1 MKVYIDLFFVFNII
15 MDFITLLGVSIILKR
30 NTSIIR
36 IILSSVL
43 GGVISLLLFTSIN
56 KILLEI
62 VSIILIVFISFGY
75 KGIGYVIKNIL
86 YMYLLSVLLGGLI
99 YLFNIRVSDSVFLSY
114 FIIIV
119 ISVLTLIL
127 YIKEI
132 KKIRNNYNNYY
143 KVDIYFKDCSS
154 ISVVGFLDTGNNIY
168 DPYKKRMVILLSN
181 KFVGGD
187 KYLLVPYY
195 TASGNGLLKCIS
207 PDKVFIDGVL
217 YKGDIL
223 VGFTDVSM
231 MDGVDVIL
239 HKDIMERVRE
249 C

>member
-62 VSIILIVFISFGY
+62 VSIILIILISFGY

-132 KKIRNNYNNYY
+132 KKIRKY
-143 KVDIYFKDCSS
+143 K
-154 ISVVGFLDTGNNIY
+154 
-168 DPYKKRMVILLSN
+168 LS
-181 KFVGGD
+181 
-187 KYLLVPYY
+187 
-195 TASGNGLLKCIS
+195 
-207 PDKVFIDGVL
+207 L
-217 YKGDIL
+217 Y
-223 VGFTDVSM
+223 
-231 MDGVDVIL
+231 
-239 HKDIMERVRE
+239 RR
-249 C
+249 